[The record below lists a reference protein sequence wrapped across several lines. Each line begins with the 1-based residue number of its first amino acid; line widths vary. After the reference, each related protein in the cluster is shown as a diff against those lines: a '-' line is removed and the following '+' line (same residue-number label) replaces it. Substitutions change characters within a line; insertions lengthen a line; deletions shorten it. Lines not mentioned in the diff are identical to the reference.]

1 MRRLIL
7 EVPEKELTKV
17 GLELPQFKK
26 IKSLELLYFLRQDA
40 EEFAAIAYVEFRDST
55 SKVEDLLTDGYLIE
69 AQVLEPAKNEGYII
83 FIRGGPSL
91 SNALRFVGVESGYLF
106 PPLGIDGQKI
116 RFSFL
121 GSEMQIKDFLE
132 KINAIGIRFRVV
144 MLADANFS
152 PTSPLS
158 QLTEK
163 QRKVLIA
170 AYNAG
175 YYDVP
180 RKTTSE
186 ELAKSL
192 NLGDSTVV
200 EHLRKAERKLISRL
214 LDNNNNFP

>member
-1 MRRLIL
+1 
-7 EVPEKELTKV
+7 
-17 GLELPQFKK
+17 
-26 IKSLELLYFLRQDA
+26 
-40 EEFAAIAYVEFRDST
+40 
-55 SKVEDLLTDGYLIE
+55 
-69 AQVLEPAKNEGYII
+69 
-83 FIRGGPSL
+83 
-91 SNALRFVGVESGYLF
+91 
-106 PPLGIDGQKI
+106 
-116 RFSFL
+116 
-121 GSEMQIKDFLE
+121 MQIKDFLE